1 MLGAVLLNGHAL
13 DIARE
18 YLAESDFY
26 SEKNKVVFSAM
37 RAIVKRGDPVDPVT
51 VMAELTARGHA
62 EQVGGITYIMAM
74 VDSRALP
81 DHVDAYCRIVRDR
94 ATMRRFIYASEEIVN
109 EAMTGSVEVDELVQ
123 KAEKTLLDVSR
134 RAVNQNAVVPVRSI
148 LDDSFERME
157 RRQSRPGEVTGV
169 PTPFLKLDTWT
180 CGWQPGQL
188 IVLAANPSMGKSA
201 LALQFLMHAASKGY
215 GGALFSLEMSASEI
229 GDRMFSQHAMVPH
242 MRVRRGNLD
251 ETDWQ
256 CVIESRDFLDRLP
269 IVVDDRPGL
278 TATEFRSRC
287 RRLVAD
293 GAIKIAVVD
302 HLQIMGK
309 ESKQAK
315 EIEHLTETTATLKRV
330 AKELRIPIIVLSQLS
345 RENTKRPDQRPTN
358 ADLRGSGSIEQDAD
372 LVMFLH
378 RPEMFKPKGEAGELK
393 GKAEL
398 IISKQR
404 DGPLGVVSLIFE
416 DKYVKFIEPQTNQ
429 EEAARESS
437 RDRPR

>member
-1 MLGAVLLNGHAL
+1 MLLDGHAL

-18 YLAESDFY
+18 YLTSSDFY
-26 SEKNKVVFSAM
+26 SEKNKAIFVAM
-37 RAIVKRGDPVDPVT
+37 RAVAKRGDPVDPVT
-51 VMAELTARGHA
+51 VIAELTARGKA
-62 EQVGGITYIMAM
+62 EQVGGINYLMAM

-94 ATMRRFIYASEEIVN
+94 ATMRRFIYSSEGIVN
-109 EAMTGSVEVDELVQ
+109 DAMTGVVEVEELVQ
-123 KAEKTLLDVSR
+123 RAEQTLLEVSR
-134 RAVNQNAVVPVRSI
+134 RSVRQDTVLPVRTI
-148 LDDSFERME
+148 LDDSFERLE
-157 RRQSRPGEVTGV
+157 RRHSRPGEVTGV

-201 LALQFLMHAASKGY
+201 LAIQFLTHAAFKNYAGT
-215 GGALFSLEMSASEI
+215 LFSLEMSSSEI
-229 GDRMFSQHAMVPH
+229 GDRMFSQHSMVPH

-251 ETDWQ
+251 DTDWQ
-256 CVIESRDFLDRLP
+256 CVIESREHLERLP
-269 IVVDDRPGL
+269 ITVDDRPGL
-278 TATEFRSRC
+278 TAAEFRSRC
-287 RRLVAD
+287 RRMVAD
-293 GAIKIAVVD
+293 GGLKIAVVD

-309 ESKQAK
+309 ELKQAR

-330 AKELRIPIIVLSQLS
+330 AKELRIPIILLSQLS
-345 RENTKRPDQRPTN
+345 RENTKRPDQRPTL

-372 LVMFLH
+372 VVMFLH

-398 IISKQR
+398 IIAKQR
-404 DGPLGVVSLIFE
+404 DGPLGVVSLLFE
-416 DKYVKFIEPQTNQ
+416 DKYVKFIEPQSR
-429 EEAARESS
+429 EEDVRESA